1 MIEISHVCEERRFI
15 SSSLHLSG
23 MLGYISMLTA
33 LPYKA
38 IFFTDVGFTGI
49 HLRVCFYLPFI

>member
-15 SSSLHLSG
+15 SSSLHLSR

-33 LPYKA
+33 LPYKT
-38 IFFTDVGFTGI
+38 IFFTDVGFGGT